1 LLAYAASTKLRSD
14 PELIEALFDLGH
26 RAAKRWLAT
35 HLDAVGVRSTVDV
48 ALDYEDEARIGRDAV
63 CPVP

>member
-1 LLAYAASTKLRSD
+1 LAK
-14 PELIEALFDLGH
+14 
-26 RAAKRWLAT
+26 

-48 ALDYEDEARIGRDAV
+48 VQDYEDEARIGQDTV

>member
-1 LLAYAASTKLRSD
+1 LRSD

-26 RAAKRWLAT
+26 RAATRWLAT

-48 ALDYEDEARIGRDAV
+48 VQD
-63 CPVP
+63 